1 MKKELIKNTLGL
13 KVLTDDGYKLFAGI
27 SIIGTEKIYR
37 VDLEDN
43 LYIECSLKHKLLT
56 DRLDKISV
64 EKLNVNDLIATLH
77 GNKKILK
84 ITDTNKVEPVYDLIE
99 VDGNHRYYT
108 NDILS
113 SNCEF
118 ISSDETL
125 ISSSYIHD
133 NLKSVSEIFR
143 IRESRWYKEP
153 APNHVYAIAL
163 DPSMGT
169 GGDFSAIEVFDL
181 TTMEQIAEWKSN
193 TTPTVGQVKILL
205 EMLFYI
211 YSTLNDDP
219 QQKGEPE
226 IYWSV
231 ENNACGEGTLVAIQ
245 LTGLEN
251 FPGTMINDSSKRNG
265 MTTTMK
271 TKNTSCSVFKRLI
284 EKGKL
289 KLYSGALIAELKNFV
304 AYGQSY
310 AAKIGEHDDLVMAT
324 LLIIRIYNIVSKWED
339 NVIQEDD
346 IIGDMSEITIEP
358 MPISFL

>member
-1 MKKELIKNTLGL
+1 MIKKLIKNTLGL
-13 KVLTDDGYKLFAGI
+13 KVLTDEGYKNFSGI
-27 SIIGTEKIYR
+27 SIIGYENIYK
-37 VDLEDN
+37 VLLEDD
-43 LYIECSLKHKLLT
+43 LYIECSYKHKLFN
-56 DRLDKISV
+56 DKMEKISV
-64 EKLNVNDLIATLH
+64 EKLNVGDGITTMNGI
-77 GNKKILK
+77 KKI
-84 ITDTNKVEPVYDLIE
+84 IDIVNTDRIEPVYDLIE

-108 NDILS
+108 NKILS

-133 NLKSVSEIFR
+133 KLKSKSEIFK
-143 IRESRWYKEP
+143 IRESRWFQEP
-153 APNHVYAIAL
+153 LPNHIYAVAL

-181 TTMEQIAEWKSN
+181 TTMEQVAEWKSN
-193 TTPTVGQVKILL
+193 TTPTIGQVKMLL
-205 EMLFYI
+205 EILFYI

-251 FPGTMINDSSKRNG
+251 FPGTMVHDSSKRNG
-265 MTTTMK
+265 MTTTIK

-284 EKGKL
+284 EKGRL
-289 KLYSGALIAELKNFV
+289 KLSSAPLIAELKNFV
-304 AYGQSY
+304 AYGQTY

-324 LLIIRIYNIVSKWED
+324 LLIIRIYNIISKWED
-339 NVIQEDD
+339 NVAQEDD
-346 IIGDMSEITIEP
+346 IMGDMDEITIEP
-358 MPISFL
+358 MPVGFL